1 MQLEQ
6 VEGTCKHLT
15 KTRTLHLSPPI
26 VSAKCSCAIMASSVE
41 AEILLTP
48 NTIEKFFQIHSVLD
62 LKGLHLDSAWI
73 FKDHAMLC

>member
-1 MQLEQ
+1 
-6 VEGTCKHLT
+6 
-15 KTRTLHLSPPI
+15 
-26 VSAKCSCAIMASSVE
+26 MASSVE